1 MLIRKPLNQNNNS
14 NPSVKK
20 NVSLIGDFIMKYQRR
35 DGFSSQDKD
44 IKIVTHPGSSLL
56 ILPLS
61 QIKISAKHL

>member
-1 MLIRKPLNQNNNS
+1 
-14 NPSVKK
+14 
-20 NVSLIGDFIMKYQRR
+20 MKYQRR